1 VNDQVNARAATA
13 AQGVAAPALAILGS
27 LVSVNAGAAWAKG
40 LFPAVGSAG
49 VVALRVGLSA
59 LILLAIV
66 RPWRFP
72 LRRADLPNLVIY
84 GVMLGAM
91 NLFIYRSF
99 ERIPLG
105 IAVAIEV
112 TGPLAVVILSSRHA
126 RDFLW
131 VILAGAGLWLL
142 LPVRDAANVAAA
154 LDPVGVA
161 YALAAAFCWAMYIV
175 FGKRVST
182 LDGGQAVS
190 WGLLAACVFV
200 VPFGVAQAGAGLLA
214 PAVLGGGLAVAIL
227 SSALPYTLE
236 MKALKRLPRRVFGIL
251 VSAGPAVA
259 ALAGF
264 LLLGERLTTLQWLA
278 IALVT
283 LACAGA
289 AATADRR

>member
-1 VNDQVNARAATA
+1 MKQRAAA
-13 AQGVAAPALAILGS
+13 IAQGAFGPALAILAA

-59 LILLAIV
+59 IILLALV
-66 RPWRFP
+66 RPWRFA
-72 LRRADLPNLVIY
+72 LTRADVPNLVIY

-91 NLFIYRSF
+91 NLCIYRSF

-131 VILAGAGLWLL
+131 VMCAGVGLWLL
-142 LPVRDAANVAAA
+142 LPVNGSAAA

-182 LDGGQAVS
+182 LNGGQAVA
-190 WGLLAACVFV
+190 WGLLAASVFV
-200 VPFGVAQAGAGLLA
+200 VPFGVYQAGSALLS
-214 PAVLGGGLAVAIL
+214 PAILGGGLAVALL
-227 SSALPYTLE
+227 SSAVPYTLE
-236 MKALKRLPRRVFGIL
+236 MKALKRLPQRVFGIL

-264 LLLGERLTTLQWLA
+264 LLLGERLTLVQWGAIFLVILA
-278 IALVT
+278 S
-283 LACAGA
+283 AGA
-289 AATADRR
+289 AATAGKR

>member
-1 VNDQVNARAATA
+1 MTGRADTSP
-13 AQGVAAPALAILGS
+13 QGVAAPALAILGS

-40 LFPAVGSAG
+40 LFPVVGSAG

-72 LRRADLPNLVIY
+72 LRRADVPNIVIY

-126 RDFLW
+126 RDFVW
-131 VILAGAGLWLL
+131 VACAAIGLWLL
-142 LPVRDAANVAAA
+142 LPVAGASA
-154 LDPVGVA
+154 LDPAGVA

-200 VPFGVAQAGAGLLA
+200 VPFGVTHAGGDLLA
-214 PAVLGGGLAVAIL
+214 PAVLGGGLAVALL

-236 MKALKRLPRRVFGIL
+236 MTALKRLPQRVFGIL

-264 LLLGERLTTLQWLA
+264 LLLEERITTLQWLA
-278 IALVT
+278 IGLVT

-289 AATADRR
+289 AATAGKR

>member
-1 VNDQVNARAATA
+1 VTGHADARP
-13 AQGVAAPALAILGS
+13 QGVAAPALAILGS

-66 RPWRFP
+66 RPWRFR
-72 LRRADLPNLVIY
+72 LRRADVPNLVIY

-142 LPVRDAANVAAA
+142 LPVRDAAGAAA
-154 LDPVGVA
+154 LDPIGVA
-161 YALAAAFCWAMYIV
+161 YALAAAFCWGMYIV

-200 VPFGVAQAGAGLLA
+200 VPFGVTHAGGDLLA
-214 PAVLGGGLAVAIL
+214 PAVLGGGLAVALL

-236 MKALKRLPRRVFGIL
+236 MKALKRLPQRVFGIL

-264 LLLGERLTTLQWLA
+264 LLLGERLATVQWLA
-278 IALVT
+278 IGLVT

>member
-1 VNDQVNARAATA
+1 MSGR
-13 AQGVAAPALAILGS
+13 AAPALAILAS

-40 LFPAVGSAG
+40 LFPVVGSAG
-49 VVALRVGLSA
+49 AVTLRVALSA
-59 LILLAIV
+59 LILLVLV
-66 RPWRFP
+66 RPWRFA
-72 LRRADLPNLVIY
+72 LRRADVPNVVIY

-91 NLFIYRSF
+91 NLFIYRAF

-131 VILAGAGLWLL
+131 VMCAGVGLWLL
-142 LPVRDAANVAAA
+142 LPVRAGTAAAA
-154 LDPVGVA
+154 LDPAGVA

-175 FGKRVST
+175 FGKRVSM
-182 LDGGQAVS
+182 LNGGQAVS
-190 WGLLAACVFV
+190 LGLLAACVFV
-200 VPFGVAQAGAGLLA
+200 VPFGALHARGDLLS
-214 PAVLGGGLAVAIL
+214 PAVLAGGLAVALL

-236 MKALKRLPRRVFGIL
+236 MTALKRLPQRVFGIL
-251 VSAGPAVA
+251 ISAGPAVA

-264 LLLGERLTTLQWLA
+264 ALLGERLTPLQWLA
-278 IALVT
+278 IGLVT

-289 AATADRR
+289 AATATAGER

>member
-1 VNDQVNARAATA
+1 MKQRAAA
-13 AQGVAAPALAILGS
+13 IAQGAFGPALSILAA

-40 LFPAVGSAG
+40 LFPAVGSTG

-59 LILLAIV
+59 IILLAIV
-66 RPWRFP
+66 RPWRFA
-72 LRRADLPNLVIY
+72 LTRADVPNLVIY

-91 NLFIYRSF
+91 NLCIYRSF

-131 VILAGAGLWLL
+131 VICAAVGLWLL
-142 LPVRDAANVAAA
+142 LPIEGSGAA

-182 LDGGQAVS
+182 LNGGQAVA
-190 WGLLAACVFV
+190 WGLLAASVFV
-200 VPFGVAQAGAGLLA
+200 VPFGVYHAGSALLS
-214 PAVLGGGLAVAIL
+214 PVVLGGGLVVALL
-227 SSALPYTLE
+227 SSAVPYTLE
-236 MKALKRLPRRVFGIL
+236 MKALKRLPQRVFGIL

-264 LLLGERLTTLQWLA
+264 LLLGERLTGLQWLA
-278 IALVT
+278 IFLVI
-283 LACAGA
+283 LASAGA
-289 AATADRR
+289 AATAGKR

>member
-1 VNDQVNARAATA
+1 MTGRADVTPH
-13 AQGVAAPALAILGS
+13 GVAAPALAILGS

-59 LILLAIV
+59 LILLVLV
-66 RPWRFP
+66 RPWRFT
-72 LRRADLPNLVIY
+72 LRRADIPNIVIY

-126 RDFLW
+126 RDFVW

-142 LPVRDAANVAAA
+142 LPTAASSAA
-154 LDPVGVA
+154 LDPVGIA

-175 FGKRVST
+175 FGKRVSM
-182 LDGGQAVS
+182 LNGGQAVS

-200 VPFGVAQAGAGLLA
+200 VPFGVTHAGGDLLA
-214 PAVLGGGLAVAIL
+214 PAVLGGGLAVALL

-236 MKALKRLPRRVFGIL
+236 MTALKRLPQRVFGIL

-264 LLLGERLTTLQWLA
+264 LLLGERLTTVQWLA
-278 IALVT
+278 IGLVT

>member
-1 VNDQVNARAATA
+1 MKQRAAA
-13 AQGVAAPALAILGS
+13 IAQGAFGPALAILAA

-59 LILLAIV
+59 IILLAIV
-66 RPWRFP
+66 RPWRFA
-72 LRRADLPNLVIY
+72 LTRADVPNLVIY

-91 NLFIYRSF
+91 NLCIYRSF

-112 TGPLAVVILSSRHA
+112 TGPLAVVILSSRHV
-126 RDFLW
+126 RDFVW
-131 VILAGAGLWLL
+131 VICAGVGLWLL
-142 LPVRDAANVAAA
+142 IPVNGSGAA

-182 LDGGQAVS
+182 LNGGQAVA
-190 WGLLAACVFV
+190 WGLLAASVFV
-200 VPFGVAQAGAGLLA
+200 VPFGVVQAGSALLA
-214 PAVLGGGLAVAIL
+214 PVVLGGGLAVALL
-227 SSALPYTLE
+227 SSAVPYTLE
-236 MKALKRLPRRVFGIL
+236 MKALKRLPQRVFGIL

-264 LLLGERLTTLQWLA
+264 LLLGERLTGLQWLA
-278 IALVT
+278 IFLVI
-283 LACAGA
+283 LASAGA
-289 AATADRR
+289 AATAGKR

>member
-1 VNDQVNARAATA
+1 MTARTA
-13 AQGVAAPALAILGS
+13 ADPYAAFGPALAILAA

-72 LRRADLPNLVIY
+72 LSRADVPNIVIY

-91 NLFIYRSF
+91 NLCIYRSF

-131 VILAGAGLWLL
+131 VICAGIGLWLL
-142 LPVRDAANVAAA
+142 LPLRDTAHA

-175 FGKRVST
+175 FGKRVSS
-182 LDGGQAVS
+182 LHGGQAVS
-190 WGLLAACVFV
+190 LGLLGASALT
-200 VPFGVAQAGAGLLA
+200 VPFGVAQAGGALLA
-214 PAVLGGGLAVAIL
+214 PAVLAGGLAVALL
-227 SSALPYTLE
+227 SSAIPYSLE
-236 MKALKRLPRRVFGIL
+236 MRALKRLPRRVFGIL

-264 LLLGERLTTLQWLA
+264 VLLDERLTVVQWLA
-278 IALVT
+278 IGLVI
-283 LACAGA
+283 LASAGA
-289 AATADRR
+289 AATAGRR

>member
-1 VNDQVNARAATA
+1 MTSRAAPDA
-13 AQGVAAPALAILGS
+13 ADMGGVAAPALAILGS

-72 LRRADLPNLVIY
+72 LRRADIPNVVIY

-131 VILAGAGLWLL
+131 VACAAIGLWLL
-142 LPVRDAANVAAA
+142 LPVAGAGA

-175 FGKRVST
+175 FGKRVSM

-190 WGLLAACVFV
+190 LGLLAACIFV
-200 VPFGVAQAGAGLLA
+200 VPFGVAHAGGGLLA
-214 PAVLGGGLAVAIL
+214 PAVLGGGLAVALL
-227 SSALPYTLE
+227 SSAVPYTLE
-236 MKALKRLPRRVFGIL
+236 MRALKRLPQRVFGIL

-264 LLLGERLTTLQWLA
+264 ILLGERLTSLQWLA
-278 IALVT
+278 IGLVT
-283 LACAGA
+283 LACGGA
-289 AATADRR
+289 AATASRPS

>member
-1 VNDQVNARAATA
+1 MNDQVNARAAA

-142 LPVRDAANVAAA
+142 LPVRDAANAAAA

-236 MKALKRLPRRVFGIL
+236 MKALKRLPQRVFGIL

-278 IALVT
+278 IGLVT
-283 LACAGA
+283 LACGGA

>member
-1 VNDQVNARAATA
+1 VNPHTSASNA
-13 AQGVAAPALAILGS
+13 GVSALGPALAILAA

-40 LFPAVGSAG
+40 LFPAVGSTG
-49 VVALRVGLSA
+49 VVALRVGLSS

-66 RPWRFP
+66 RPWRFA
-72 LRRADLPNLVIY
+72 LRRADVPNLVIY
-84 GVMLGAM
+84 GVMLGTM
-91 NLFIYRSF
+91 NLCIYRAF

-131 VILAGAGLWLL
+131 VACAGIGLWLL
-142 LPVRDAANVAAA
+142 LPLQDGPGAHA

-182 LDGGQAVS
+182 LHGGQAVS
-190 WGLLAACVFV
+190 LGLLAASVV
-200 VPFGVAQAGAGLLA
+200 IVPFGVIHAGSALLS
-214 PAVLGGGLAVAIL
+214 PAVLAGGLAVALL

-236 MKALKRLPRRVFGIL
+236 MRALQRLPQRVFGIL

-264 LLLGERLTTLQWLA
+264 FLLDERLTVVQWLA
-278 IALVT
+278 IGLVI
-283 LACAGA
+283 LASAGA
-289 AATADRR
+289 AATAGKR

>member
-1 VNDQVNARAATA
+1 MKQRAAA
-13 AQGVAAPALAILGS
+13 IAQGAFGPALAILAA

-59 LILLAIV
+59 IILLALV
-66 RPWRFP
+66 RPWRFA
-72 LRRADLPNLVIY
+72 LTRADVPNLVIY

-91 NLFIYRSF
+91 NLCIYRSF

-131 VILAGAGLWLL
+131 VLCAGVGLWLL
-142 LPVRDAANVAAA
+142 LPVNGSAAA

-182 LDGGQAVS
+182 LNGGQAVA
-190 WGLLAACVFV
+190 WGLLAASVFV
-200 VPFGVAQAGAGLLA
+200 VPFGVYQAGSALLS
-214 PAVLGGGLAVAIL
+214 PAILGGGLAVALL
-227 SSALPYTLE
+227 SSAVPYTLE
-236 MKALKRLPRRVFGIL
+236 MKALKRLPQRVFGIL

-264 LLLGERLTTLQWLA
+264 LLLGERLTLVQWGAIFLVILA
-278 IALVT
+278 S
-283 LACAGA
+283 AGA
-289 AATADRR
+289 AATAGKR

>member
-1 VNDQVNARAATA
+1 MTGNTA
-13 AQGVAAPALAILGS
+13 AGSQGVAAPALAILGA

-72 LRRADLPNLVIY
+72 LRRADIPNVVIY

-91 NLFIYRSF
+91 NLFIYRAF

-131 VILAGAGLWLL
+131 VICAAIGLWLL
-142 LPVRDAANVAAA
+142 LPTAGAGA

-175 FGKRVST
+175 FGKRVSS

-190 WGLLAACVFV
+190 LGLLAACIFV
-200 VPFGVAQAGAGLLA
+200 VPFGVSHAGAGLLA
-214 PAVLGGGLAVAIL
+214 PAVLGGGLAVALL

-236 MKALKRLPRRVFGIL
+236 MKALKRLPQRVFGIL

-264 LLLGERLTTLQWLA
+264 ALLGERLTSLQWLA
-278 IALVT
+278 IGLVT
-283 LACAGA
+283 LACGGA
-289 AATADRR
+289 AATANRPS

>member
-1 VNDQVNARAATA
+1 MRRRAAA
-13 AQGVAAPALAILGS
+13 IAQGAFGPALAILAA
-27 LVSVNAGAAWAKG
+27 LVSVNAGAAWAKN

-59 LILLAIV
+59 IILLALV
-66 RPWRFP
+66 RPWRFA
-72 LRRADLPNLVIY
+72 LARADVPNLVIY

-91 NLFIYRSF
+91 NLCIDRSF

-126 RDFLW
+126 RDFVW
-131 VILAGAGLWLL
+131 VLCAGAGLWLL
-142 LPVRDAANVAAA
+142 LPVNGGGAA
-154 LDPVGVA
+154 LDPVGVS

-182 LDGGQAVS
+182 LNGGQAVA
-190 WGLLAACVFV
+190 WGLLAASVFV
-200 VPFGVAQAGAGLLA
+200 VPFGVIHAGGALLS
-214 PAVLGGGLAVAIL
+214 PAILGGGLAVALL
-227 SSALPYTLE
+227 SSAVPYTLE
-236 MKALKRLPRRVFGIL
+236 MTALKRLPQRVFGIL

-264 LLLGERLTTLQWLA
+264 LLLGERLAPLQWVAILLVILA
-278 IALVT
+278 S
-283 LACAGA
+283 AGA
-289 AATADRR
+289 AATADPRASRPA

>member
-1 VNDQVNARAATA
+1 MNDQVNARAAA

-142 LPVRDAANVAAA
+142 LPVRDGANVAAA

-200 VPFGVAQAGAGLLA
+200 VPFGVTHAGGDLLA
-214 PAVLGGGLAVAIL
+214 PAVLGGGLAVALL

>member
-1 VNDQVNARAATA
+1 MTGRAASDATDVG
-13 AQGVAAPALAILGS
+13 GVAAPALAILGS

-66 RPWRFP
+66 RPWRFS
-72 LRRADLPNLVIY
+72 LRRADIPNVVIY

-131 VILAGAGLWLL
+131 VILAGVGLWLL
-142 LPVRDAANVAAA
+142 LPVRGTPGGAA

-175 FGKRVST
+175 FGKRVSS

-190 WGLLAACVFV
+190 LGLLAACIFV
-200 VPFGVAQAGAGLLA
+200 VPFGVFHAGGDLLA
-214 PAVLGGGLAVAIL
+214 PAVLGGGLAVALL

-236 MKALKRLPRRVFGIL
+236 MKALKRLPQRVFGIL

-264 LLLGERLTTLQWLA
+264 ALLGERLTSLQWLA
-278 IALVT
+278 IGLVT
-283 LACAGA
+283 LACGGA
-289 AATADRR
+289 AATASRPS

>member
-1 VNDQVNARAATA
+1 MNEQVSDRAAS

-66 RPWRFP
+66 RPWRFS
-72 LRRADLPNLVIY
+72 LRRADVPDLVIY

-142 LPVRDAANVAAA
+142 LPVRDAANAATA
-154 LDPVGVA
+154 LDPAGVV

-175 FGKRVST
+175 FGKRVSM

-200 VPFGVAQAGAGLLA
+200 VPFGVIHAGGDLLT
-214 PAVLGGGLAVAIL
+214 PAVLGGGLAVALL

-236 MKALKRLPRRVFGIL
+236 MKALRRLPRRVFGIL

-264 LLLGERLTTLQWLA
+264 LLLGERLTTVQWLA